1 MEDAD
6 LLIIDA
12 LRPPGSSGDGIV
24 GLGANLTSVPL
35 PGPPMAPFYGLPP
48 GTDIRGLGLE
58 TFVGRGAVRNSTGAT
73 RPPTIPPELWQLKS
87 PELKA
92 EAVDACL
99 AQLAADAAA
108 FAGVAAPGVTAE
120 LSASTKATVG
130 SSALAE
136 PTEESVVSS
145 ALADLTDWQSK
156 LIHDDDLP
164 RLPREFETLRKPHR
178 ERNGTCHPPGCI
190 ARKLPE
196 REMDACPKAR
206 KALGAEWE
214 KLRTLKRPH
223 PVRGEGA
230 WDEGNVKEALSSFA
244 TRKAAISPSTIQRGR

>member
-1 MEDAD
+1 M
-6 LLIIDA
+6 LP
-12 LRPPGSSGDGIV
+12 RPPGSSEDGIV
-24 GLGANLTSVPL
+24 GLGANLTSVSS

-58 TFVGRGAVRNSTGAT
+58 TFVGRGAVRNSTGTT

-92 EAVDACL
+92 EAVEVYL

-120 LSASTKATVG
+120 LSVSTKATVG
-130 SSALAE
+130 N
-136 PTEESVVSS
+136 S
-145 ALADLTDWQSK
+145 ALADSTDWQSK

-178 ERNGTCHPPGCI
+178 ERSGTWHPQVASRASCRTGKWTLAPRLAKLWTRNGRNFAPSNAPILSREKAPGT
-190 ARKLPE
+190 KE
-196 REMDACPKAR
+196 TS
-206 KALGAEWE
+206 E
-214 KLRTLKRPH
+214 KHHL
-223 PVRGEGA
+223 
-230 WDEGNVKEALSSFA
+230 
-244 TRKAAISPSTIQRGR
+244 